1 MKMVYLKTI
10 SRIKTGIISKC
21 MEKGIFKNSKIA
33 VTDDGYF
40 IPLNY
45 TTEYKQLV
53 AKTVFR
59 IKALNAG
66 YSERRGV
73 YLEDGI
79 FKKNIK

>member
-1 MKMVYLKTI
+1 
-10 SRIKTGIISKC
+10 
-21 MEKGIFKNSKIA
+21 MENGIFKNSNIA

-45 TTEYKQLV
+45 TTEHKQLV
-53 AKTVFR
+53 AKAVFR
-59 IKALNAG
+59 IKSLNAG
-66 YSERRGV
+66 YSERRGT

>member
-1 MKMVYLKTI
+1 MVYLKTI
-10 SRIKTGIISKC
+10 SKTKNGIISKC
-21 MEKGIFKNSKIA
+21 MEDGIFKNSKIA

-45 TTEYKQLV
+45 TTDHKQLV
-53 AKTVFR
+53 AKEVFR
-59 IKALNAG
+59 IKALYAG
-66 YSERRGV
+66 YSDRRGA